1 MNCEKVDELL
11 DAFHDGATSA
21 AVQTRI
27 RQHIA
32 GCLSCAAAFDR
43 LEALRHLLRKD
54 IAPSLSAA
62 FDRKLMQAFLD
73 KHPAPAK
80 SLMWWRW
87 LFAGSI
93 SIPKPVFA
101 AVLIAVALAFITANL
116 IGRSS
121 TAVTNAVDTALTAP
135 PAASSQSSPPL
146 TKTVEQTKIVEVPV
160 IKERVVTKTIYIERE
175 NVDANKTSK
184 KSSGFNLTQTTAVN
198 KKSND
203 APKLAAPNLPMSGS
217 IAENG
222 YFTQTDLTDFKP
234 AAEPNIRII
243 KKEKENEK

>member
-1 MNCEKVDELL
+1 MNCVKVDELL

-21 AVQTRI
+21 SVQARI
-27 RQHIA
+27 EQHIA

-43 LEALRHLLRKD
+43 MQALRNLLRKD

-62 FDRKLMQAFLD
+62 FDQKLMQAFLD
-73 KHPAPAK
+73 KHAAPANGPT
-80 SLMWWRW
+80 WRRW

-93 SIPKPVFA
+93 SIPKPIFA
-101 AVLIAVALAFITANL
+101 AALIAIALALITANL
-116 IGRSS
+116 IGRGG

-146 TKTVEQTKIVEVPV
+146 TKAVEQTKIVEVPV

-184 KSSGFNLTQTTAVN
+184 KSSGFNIIQTTAAN

-203 APKLAAPNLPMSGS
+203 ALKLAAPNLPMSGS

-222 YFTQTDLTDFKP
+222 YFTQTDLTNFKP
-234 AAEPNIRII
+234 AAESNIRII

>member
-11 DAFHDGATSA
+11 EAFHDGATSA
-21 AVQTRI
+21 AMQARI
-27 RQHIA
+27 EQHIA

-43 LEALRHLLRKD
+43 LQALRNLLRKD

-62 FDRKLMQAFLD
+62 FDQKLMRAFLD
-73 KHPAPAK
+73 KHAAPAK
-80 SLMWWRW
+80 CPAWRRW

-93 SIPKPVFA
+93 SIPKPIFA
-101 AVLIAVALAFITANL
+101 AALIAVALALITANL
-116 IGRSS
+116 IGRGG
-121 TAVTNAVDTALTAP
+121 AVTTAVDTALTAP

-146 TKTVEQTKIVEVPV
+146 TKVVEQTKIVEVPV

-175 NVDANKTSK
+175 KVDANKTSK
-184 KSSGFNLTQTTAVN
+184 KSSGFNLIQTTEVN

-234 AAEPNIRII
+234 AAESNIRII
-243 KKEKENEK
+243 KKEKEDEK

>member
-21 AVQTRI
+21 AVQARI
-27 RQHIA
+27 EQHIA

-43 LEALRHLLRKD
+43 LQALRNLLRKD

-62 FDRKLMQAFLD
+62 FDQKLMQAFLD
-73 KHPAPAK
+73 KHAAPAK
-80 SLMWWRW
+80 CPAWRDW

-93 SIPKPVFA
+93 SIPKPIFA
-101 AVLIAVALAFITANL
+101 AALIAVALALITANL
-116 IGRSS
+116 IGRGG
-121 TAVTNAVDTALTAP
+121 AVTNDVDTALTAP
-135 PAASSQSSPPL
+135 PAVSSQSSPL
-146 TKTVEQTKIVEVPV
+146 TKAVEQTKIVEVPV

-184 KSSGFNLTQTTAVN
+184 KSSGFNLIQTTAVN

-222 YFTQTDLTDFKP
+222 YFTQTDLTNFKP
-234 AAEPNIRII
+234 AAESNIRII
-243 KKEKENEK
+243 KKEKEDEK